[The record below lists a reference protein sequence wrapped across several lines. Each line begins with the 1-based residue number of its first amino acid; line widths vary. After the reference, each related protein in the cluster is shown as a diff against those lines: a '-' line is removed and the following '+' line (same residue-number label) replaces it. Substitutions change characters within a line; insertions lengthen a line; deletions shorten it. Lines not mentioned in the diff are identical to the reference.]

1 MMLDKAELL
10 LCIDSSTPTGSVAL
24 ISGNNVLMEISINV
38 HKLSHSDYLL
48 RYVQFA
54 LAESGL
60 NMADVSALVVVAGP
74 GSFTGLR
81 VGLATVQGL
90 AQAQGV
96 PIYPVSALQT
106 VAFANGVTE
115 LPVQVLIDARK
126 QEVYSACY
134 IWNERVPLLQGCEQV
149 LAPEKLLAKITSRS
163 LFVGNGALLYSEVIK
178 RQLPSLSLLSHG
190 LNSVPRASAAG
201 LLVNALGSTAEK
213 VNAFE
218 LRPVYVR
225 PSDAELQRLACC

>member
-1 MMLDKAELL
+1 MKVDKAELL
-10 LCIDSSTPTGSVAL
+10 LCVDSSTPTGSVAL
-24 ISGNNVLMEISINV
+24 VAGNTVIMEITINV

-48 RYVQFA
+48 RYVAFV
-54 LAESGL
+54 LSESGL
-60 NMADVSALVVVAGP
+60 DISDVSALVVVAGP

-90 AQAQGV
+90 AQARGL
-96 PIYPVSALQT
+96 PIHPVSALQT

-126 QEVYSACY
+126 QEVYSASY
-134 IWNERVPLLQGCEQV
+134 IWSEGVPVLQGYEQV
-149 LAPEKLLAKITSRS
+149 LTPEKLLTQISSRS
-163 LFVGNGALLYSEVIK
+163 LFVGNGALLYHEILNK
-178 RQLPSLSLLSHG
+178 QLPALALLSHG

-201 LLVNALGSTAEK
+201 LLVNALGVMAKT
-213 VNAFE
+213 VNFFE

-225 PSDAELQRLACC
+225 PSDAELQRTCC

>member
-1 MMLDKAELL
+1 MVEKPELL
-10 LCIDSSTPTGSVAL
+10 LCIDSSTPTGSVA
-24 ISGNNVLMEISINV
+24 IVSGTTVLVEITINV
-38 HKLSHSDYLL
+38 SGRSHSDYLL
-48 RYVQFA
+48 RYVQFV

-60 NMADVSALVVVAGP
+60 NMGDVTALVAVVGP

-90 AQAQGV
+90 AQAQAL

-106 VAFANGVTE
+106 VAFANGVTD

-134 IWNERVPLLQGCEQV
+134 VWRNGIPLLQGSEQV
-149 LAPEKLLAKITSRS
+149 LPPGKLLAQIVTRS
-163 LFVGNGALLYSEVIK
+163 LLVGNGALLYRAAIEK
-178 RQLPSLSLLSHG
+178 QLPDLGLLSHD

-201 LLVNALGSTAEK
+201 LLVNALGVMAK
-213 VNAFE
+213 VVNFFE

-225 PSDAELQRLACC
+225 LSDAELQRRGI